1 MKPEALTPEAI
12 ATLTLA
18 KALEKTGEK
27 IEKKVREQGD
37 RLLQLLKE
45 RFPFAA
51 TEVNLTE
58 YEPLNGDRA
67 AMIAQKVRE
76 AAKADSE
83 VAQTVQAIADAVQSK
98 PDCIEKFMRIAQE
111 IRMEVEGQIVSHPR
125 FNI

>member
-1 MKPEALTPEAI
+1 MKPASLTPEAI
-12 ATLTLA
+12 ATLAIA

-27 IEKKVREQGD
+27 IEKKVGEQGD

-51 TEVNLTE
+51 TEVSLTQ

-67 AMIAQKVRE
+67 AIIAQKVGE

-98 PDCIEKFMRIAQE
+98 PDCIEKFTRIAQE

>member
-1 MKPEALTPEAI
+1 MKPAALTPEAI

>member
-1 MKPEALTPEAI
+1 MKPASLTPEAI
-12 ATLTLA
+12 PTLAIA

-27 IEKKVREQGD
+27 IEKKVGEQGD

-67 AMIAQKVRE
+67 AIIAQKVGE

-98 PDCIEKFMRIAQE
+98 PDCIEKLIGIAQE

>member
-1 MKPEALTPEAI
+1 MNSTSLTPEAI

-67 AMIAQKVRE
+67 AMIAQKVGE

-83 VAQTVQAIADAVQSK
+83 VAQTVQAIADAVQSE
-98 PDCIEKFMRIAQE
+98 PDCIEKFMKVAQE
-111 IRMEVEGQIVSHPR
+111 IRMEVEGQIVRHPR
-125 FNI
+125 FDI

>member
-1 MKPEALTPEAI
+1 MNPTSLTPEAI

-51 TEVNLTE
+51 MEVNLTE

-67 AMIAQKVRE
+67 AIIAQKVGE

-111 IRMEVEGQIVSHPR
+111 IKMEVEGQIVSHPR

>member
-1 MKPEALTPEAI
+1 MNPTSLTPEAI

-45 RFPFAA
+45 RFAFAA
-51 TEVNLTE
+51 MEVNLTE

-67 AMIAQKVRE
+67 AIIAQKVGE

-111 IRMEVEGQIVSHPR
+111 IKMEVEGQIVSHPR